1 MERFYLEEPSLER
14 ENQILEYIEEMK
26 QYKSQIHGDGGLKKY
41 LDEKSYKEWVINVH
55 NMENEKYAL
64 SKGLVPSS
72 TYFLIRENDDK
83 LIGMIDLRIKLND
96 YLRNYGGNIGYS
108 IRPTERKKGYAKIQL
123 YLCLLKCKEYNLD
136 KVLIT
141 CTNYNEGSR
150 RTILSLGGIYE
161 KNNINKPEGDNLELY
176 WINVDKSI
184 KKYKNEYSKY
194 IM

>member
-26 QYKSQIHGDGGLKKY
+26 QYKTQIHGDGGLKKY

>member
-72 TYFLIRENDDK
+72 TYFLIRGNDDK

-176 WINVDKSI
+176 WINVDESI
-184 KKYKNEYSKY
+184 KKYKDEYSKY

>member
-1 MERFYLEEPSLER
+1 MERFYLEKPPLSR
-14 ENQILEYIEEMK
+14 KNQILEYIEEMK
-26 QYKSQIHGDGGLKKY
+26 KHESQIHGDGRLKKY
-41 LDEKSYKEWVINVH
+41 LDEKSYEEWVINVH

-123 YLCLLKCKEYNLD
+123 YLCLLKCKEYGLD
-136 KVLIT
+136 KILIT
-141 CTNYNEGSR
+141 CANYNEGSR

-161 KNNINKPEGDNLELY
+161 KNNINKLEEETL
-176 WINVDKSI
+176 
-184 KKYKNEYSKY
+184 
-194 IM
+194 

>member
-1 MERFYLEEPSLER
+1 MERFYLERPSLSR
-14 ENQILEYIEEMK
+14 KNQILEYIEEMK

-41 LDEKSYKEWVINVH
+41 LDEKSYEEWVINVH
-55 NMENEKYAL
+55 NMENERYAL
-64 SKGLVPSS
+64 SKGLVSSS
-72 TYFLIRENDDK
+72 TYFLIRKNDDK

-108 IRPTERKKGYAKIQL
+108 IRPIERKKGYAKIQL
-123 YLCLLKCKEYNLD
+123 YLCLFKCKEYDLD

-141 CTNYNEGSR
+141 CANYNERSR

-161 KNNINKPEGDNLELY
+161 KNNINKPEEYNLELY
-176 WINVDKSI
+176 WIDVDESI

-194 IM
+194 II

>member
-1 MERFYLEEPSLER
+1 MERFYLEKPSLSR
-14 ENQILEYIEEMK
+14 KNQILEYIEKMK
-26 QYKSQIHGDGGLKKY
+26 KHESQIHGDGRLKKY
-41 LDEKSYKEWVINVH
+41 LDEKSYEEWVINVH

-72 TYFLIRENDDK
+72 TYFLIRESDDK

-123 YLCLLKCKEYNLD
+123 YLCLLKCKEYGLD
-136 KVLIT
+136 KILIT
-141 CTNYNEGSR
+141 CANYNEGSR

-161 KNNINKPEGDNLELY
+161 KNNINKLEEEILELY
-176 WINVDKSI
+176 WINVDESI
-184 KKYKNEYSKY
+184 KKYKDEYSKY
-194 IM
+194 TI

>member
-1 MERFYLEEPSLER
+1 MERFYLEKPSLSR
-14 ENQILEYIEEMK
+14 KNQILEYIEEMK
-26 QYKSQIHGDGGLKKY
+26 KHESQIHGDGRLKKY
-41 LDEKSYKEWVINVH
+41 LDEKSYEEWVINVH
-55 NMENEKYAL
+55 NMGNEKYAL

-123 YLCLLKCKEYNLD
+123 YLCLLKCKEYDLD

-141 CTNYNEGSR
+141 CANYNEGSR

-161 KNNINKPEGDNLELY
+161 KNNINKLEEEILELY
-176 WINVDKSI
+176 WINVDESI
-184 KKYKNEYSKY
+184 KKYKDEYSKY
-194 IM
+194 II

>member
-1 MERFYLEEPSLER
+1 MERFYLEKPSLSR
-14 ENQILEYIEEMK
+14 KNQILEYIEEMK
-26 QYKSQIHGDGGLKKY
+26 KHKSQIHGDGGLKKY
-41 LDEKSYKEWVINVH
+41 LDEKSYEEWVINVH
-55 NMENEKYAL
+55 NMENERYAL

-123 YLCLLKCKEYNLD
+123 YLCLLKCKEYDLD

-141 CTNYNEGSR
+141 CANYNEGSR

-161 KNNINKPEGDNLELY
+161 KNNINKSEEDNLELY
-176 WINVDKSI
+176 WIDVDESI

-194 IM
+194 II

>member
-141 CTNYNEGSR
+141 CTNYNEESR

>member
-194 IM
+194 IL